1 MHRCLTPGPAARGAA
16 EWGYEVA
23 DEREAAAPHKPS
35 MTRARS
41 SHAFTQGAHEV
52 ATALT
57 KARARKTAATGTGAP
72 AVMMPP
78 NAAIMAGAGGNSNSY
93 SLHDIAVGDMVGG
106 VVTHTSWVGPFVN
119 IGTEVEGFID
129 PVTLSPD
136 LVLQAGDLI
145 CGLRVELVDP
155 GKPKLLL
162 DGSNART
169 VTLGTS

>member
-1 MHRCLTPGPAARGAA
+1 MHQGITPGPAARGAA

-23 DEREAAAPHKPS
+23 DEREAAAPQKPS

-41 SHAFTQGAHEV
+41 SHAFTQGAREV
-52 ATALT
+52 ATAMN
-57 KARARKTAATGTGAP
+57 KARARKTAAAATGA
-72 AVMMPP
+72 ANVMVPP
-78 NAAIMAGAGGNSNSY
+78 NAAIVAAAGGNSNSY
-93 SLHDIAVGDMVGG
+93 SLHDIAVGDVVGG

-129 PVTLSPD
+129 PVTLSPE

-155 GKPKLLL
+155 EKPKLLL
-162 DGSNART
+162 DGANART
-169 VTLGTS
+169 MTLGNG